1 MRGDKAEAARVGVND
16 RGGRYSHRLPHS
28 LACLTHSL
36 TGACSALFTGHPHT
50 VTPSLMTYACLTY
63 TGGGIRHNLPE
74 NRNHHHHHHRRLHN
88 TTLTYT
94 WQCFFFFT
102 DTDTVALLAH
112 SLSVCPSV
120 CRLPVSLVCHNMCV
134 ERVRWGGRWE
144 RRGEDSDRE
153 QLTCGTPRLPHHTG
167 SLSASS
173 LPNTLSLHTVSRG
186 APYTRP
192 PTAAH
197 NPRHD
202 RIPTAPPS
210 PRDKH
215 KDMKDDDDR
224 TAMGHSRH

>member
-1 MRGDKAEAARVGVND
+1 MLASHTLGEAYVITSQRTD
-16 RGGRYSHRLPHS
+16 
-28 LACLTHSL
+28 TTTTTIT
-36 TGACSALFTGHPHT
+36 TGACITPHSH
-50 VTPSLMTYACLTY
+50 TP
-63 TGGGIRHNLPE
+63 GNV
-74 NRNHHHHHHRRLHN
+74 
-88 TTLTYT
+88 
-94 WQCFFFFT
+94 FFFT

-202 RIPTAPPS
+202 RIPTAPPP